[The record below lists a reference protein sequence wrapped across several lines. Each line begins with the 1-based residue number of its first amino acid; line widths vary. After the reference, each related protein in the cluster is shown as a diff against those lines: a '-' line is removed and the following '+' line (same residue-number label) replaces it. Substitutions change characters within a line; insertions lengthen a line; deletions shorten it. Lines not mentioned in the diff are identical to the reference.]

1 MRNEWLPLRVIDYV
15 ESAICEER
23 SNLGEGFEV
32 GGMMN
37 VECRM
42 QNAEC
47 RIFKSLNFESLNFK

>member
-37 VECRM
+37 VECR
-42 QNAEC
+42 
-47 RIFKSLNFESLNFK
+47 IFKSLNFESLNL